1 MNDDFTSIV
10 ALDIGSSLV
19 KVVAGRVIKDNII
32 EIIGASTTP
41 CNGIKNGA
49 IINIE
54 TTIKSIR
61 EAVSHAELMAGIQI
75 EDVIVNISGKT
86 IRSGNHKNVVAITNR
101 ERIVMEEDV
110 QRVIDAILATTP
122 IPSDQQIVH
131 VLSKEFSVDDQTS
144 IKEPLG
150 MTGVRLEGEAHI
162 VTSGITTIHNLDKCV
177 SNAGLNQ
184 IDKVLSSFASAE
196 AVLTSEEKELGTAVI
211 DIGAGIT
218 DIVIYVEGGICHT
231 SVVPFGGIN
240 ITNDISIGLKTPVEA
255 AETIKKKYGHTLKN
269 AIDPTEKIEVPAIS
283 GRPSKIVLR
292 QDLIRIIE
300 PRLREILEHVN
311 YELEVSGKKSML
323 AGGVILTG
331 GTSLLHGIETL
342 AEEIIG
348 LSVARAKPAGLSGLS
363 EAVSSPEFSTSVGLI
378 KYLARSEFYVEE
390 QEPTRWPVGNASSSA
405 GSSSG
410 KNTFKKIWKWVENN
424 L

>member
-1 MNDDFTSIV
+1 MNDEMNSIV

-19 KVVAGRVIKDNII
+19 KVVAGRVVKENVI

-41 CNGIKNGA
+41 CSGIKNGA
-49 IINIE
+49 IVNIE
-54 TTIKSIR
+54 STIKSIR
-61 EAVSHAELMAGIQI
+61 EAISHAELMAGIQI
-75 EDVIVNISGKT
+75 EEVIVNISGKT
-86 IRSGNHKNVVAITNR
+86 IKSGNHKSVVAITNR
-101 ERIVMEEDV
+101 ERIVTEDDV
-110 QRVIDAILATTP
+110 QRVIEAILATTP

-131 VLSKEFSVDDQTS
+131 VLSKEFSVDDQSS

-162 VTSGITTIHNLDKCV
+162 VTAGITTIHNLDKCV
-177 SNAGLNQ
+177 SNAGLIQ

-196 AVLTSEEKELGTAVI
+196 AVLTSEEKELGTAVV

-231 SVVPFGGIN
+231 TVVPFGGIN

-255 AETIKKKYGHTLKN
+255 AETIKKKYGHTLRN
-269 AIDPTEKIEVPAIS
+269 VIDPTEKIEVPAIS
-283 GRPSKIVLR
+283 GRPSKIILR
-292 QDLIRIIE
+292 QDLVRIIE
-300 PRLREILEHVN
+300 PRVREILEHVN
-311 YELEVSGKKSML
+311 YELEKSGKKSML

-331 GTSLLHGIETL
+331 GSSLLHGIETL
-342 AEEIIG
+342 AEDVIG

-363 EAVSSPEFSTSVGLI
+363 EAVSSPEFSTAVGLI
-378 KYLARSEFYVEE
+378 KYLSRSTYYLESAES
-390 QEPTRWPVGNASSSA
+390 TKWPVGNASTVM
-405 GSSSG
+405 GN
-410 KNTFKKIWKWVENN
+410 KENTFKKIWKWVENN